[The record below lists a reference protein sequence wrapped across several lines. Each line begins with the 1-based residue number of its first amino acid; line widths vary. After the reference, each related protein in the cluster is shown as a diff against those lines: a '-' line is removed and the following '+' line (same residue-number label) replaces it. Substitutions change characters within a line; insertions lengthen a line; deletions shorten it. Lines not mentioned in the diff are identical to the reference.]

1 MKMVKGTWLN
11 VSQFEKVFTDRF
23 VLELTTKK
31 RIIGVG
37 KEYGEREGFQR
48 GQGKTQWNV
57 LGDKKE
63 EIEK

>member
-1 MKMVKGTWLN
+1 M
-11 VSQFEKVFTDRF
+11 SQFEKVFTDRF

-48 GQGKTQWNV
+48 GQGKTQRNV

-63 EIEK
+63 EIEN